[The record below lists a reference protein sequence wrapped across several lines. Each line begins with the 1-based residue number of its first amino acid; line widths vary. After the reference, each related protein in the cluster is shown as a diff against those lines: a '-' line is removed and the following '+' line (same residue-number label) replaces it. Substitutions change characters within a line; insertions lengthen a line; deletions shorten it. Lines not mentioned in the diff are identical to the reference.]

1 MSASRQRPLL
11 GGATITLSIPS
22 GRLRWVRCLH
32 LLPDDTPDVADLRAQ
47 REERKAKP
55 DDGRDMFEQLCWQR
69 RYEAAL
75 PFAADRP
82 KPGPLIPKV
91 PRFSSLPTEVL

>member
-1 MSASRQRPLL
+1 MPTTRRPLN
-11 GGATITLSIPS
+11 GATITLSFPS

-47 REERKAKP
+47 REETKRHDVGSEALEQFRWH
-55 DDGRDMFEQLCWQR
+55 GRYL
-69 RYEAAL
+69 AAL

>member
-1 MSASRQRPLL
+1 MPTIRRPLD
-11 GGATITLSIPS
+11 GATITLSFPS

-47 REERKAKP
+47 REERKANP
-55 DDGRDMFEQLCWQR
+55 DDGRDGIERLYWQR
-69 RYEAAL
+69 RYQDALKYEA
-75 PFAADRP
+75 
-82 KPGPLIPKV
+82 KPAISAGPLIPKV